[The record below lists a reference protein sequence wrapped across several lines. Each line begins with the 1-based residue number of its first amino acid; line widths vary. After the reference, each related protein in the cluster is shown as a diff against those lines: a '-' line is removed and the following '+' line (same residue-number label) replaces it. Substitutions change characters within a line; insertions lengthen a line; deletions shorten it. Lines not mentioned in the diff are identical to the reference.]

1 MKPWLMGSMA
11 LLLVS
16 GAEGQQQDRAAMVA
30 AIDSLLN
37 TPIKAGRLAGGS
49 VAVIRGKDTLVLKGY
64 GYADLEHDVPTPP
77 NASYEIGSVTKQFTA
92 VAVLQLAQQGKI
104 DLDADITKYLPDYQ
118 TQGHK
123 ITIRRLLDH
132 TSGIKG
138 ITEIPEFRTISMSN
152 VPRDSLVRVVQTKP
166 FDFPPG
172 EQQTYNNSGYFLAGL
187 LVEKV
192 SGMSYADYVA
202 KHLFAPAG
210 MTRSYYCS
218 ERTIKKGHAHGYDTD
233 STGLVLKGFT
243 NHRWPFAAGSLCSTA
258 GDLAAWNQAL
268 HHGDRILNRATYRDL
283 VTPAVLNDGT
293 KLRYGMGFALID
305 LAGRPAIS
313 HGGDIGGFASFA
325 AYWPEQDLTV
335 VVLLNSQG
343 PARPDAMAA
352 AIARIVLGPAPERT
366 QTFAGNAADFN
377 GTYTGPGRGRPMTIW
392 VGDSAGQL
400 RIRRAPSAPW
410 QALSYRGGDT
420 FTAGNSLLTFDRKD
434 GKPVR
439 LRMDAGYAHNIL
451 LRQVQ

>member
-11 LLLVS
+11 FLLVAGS
-16 GAEGQQQDRAAMVA
+16 GQQPNRTTMLA
-30 AIDSLLN
+30 AIDSLVN
-37 TPIKAGRLAGGS
+37 APIKAGRLAGGS
-49 VAVIRGKDTLVLKGY
+49 VAVIRGRDTLVLKGY
-64 GYADLEHDVPTPP
+64 GYADLEHDVATPP
-77 NASYEIGSVTKQFTA
+77 NASYEIGSVTKQFTS
-92 VAVLQLAQQGKI
+92 VAIMQLVQEGKI
-104 DLDADITKYLPDYQ
+104 DLDAEVTRYLPDYQ
-118 TQGHK
+118 TQGHR
-123 ITIRRLLDH
+123 ITVRRLLDH

-138 ITEIPEFRTISMSN
+138 ITEIPEFRTISLSN

-187 LVEKV
+187 LIEKV

-202 KHLFAPAG
+202 KRLFAPAG

-218 ERTIKKGHAHGYDTD
+218 ERTIRKGHAHGYDTD
-233 STGLVLKGFT
+233 STGLVIKGFV
-243 NHRWPFAAGSLCSTA
+243 NHRWPYAAGSLCSTA

-268 HHGDRILNRATYRDL
+268 HKSDRILNRTSYRDL
-283 VTPAVLNDGT
+283 VGPAALNDGT
-293 KLRYGMGFALID
+293 KLRYGLGFALVD

-313 HGGDIGGFASFA
+313 HGGDINGFASFA

-352 AIARIVLGPAPERT
+352 AIANIVLGPAPDRT
-366 QTFAGNAADFN
+366 QTFAGNAAEYA
-377 GTYTGPGRGRPMTIW
+377 GTYTGPGRGRPMTVWIA
-392 VGDSAGQL
+392 DSAGQV
-400 RIRRAPSAPW
+400 RIRRAPNGPW
-410 QALSYRGGDT
+410 QALSYRGGDS
-420 FTAGNSLLTFDRKD
+420 FSAGGSLLTFDRKD
-434 GKPVR
+434 GKPTQ

-451 LRQVQ
+451 LRQ